1 MTDNGT
7 KQLAKR
13 VFVTTLVVLGIALIL
28 YLMYLA
34 RKPLLW
40 IGIAAFLA
48 IAINPLV
55 HKTKKYMPKHNIA
68 LAAVVVLLLLCLIG
82 GALIW
87 IFFAPFVQQTI
98 NLISA
103 IPELIGKIN
112 NSLSKTPLAGST
124 TINQQSIKSYL
135 GSNAGRLVNTAS
147 QLVGILLA
155 FIIGV
160 IDAVVAIVSI
170 LSLMF
175 FMTVEGKALKNFTI
189 KLFRPNH
196 RDKALELGRKVYD
209 IINGYVVGNFTV
221 SMIFGAFSIV
231 ALWLLKSPYFLVLGV
246 VAGLIDL
253 IPLVGTTI
261 AAILIGIIFVLSGQ
275 PWAAVAYMVFSF
287 VYVQFE
293 NTVINPAVYS
303 KNVSV
308 SPLIVLVSILI
319 GATIAGIIGALL
331 AIPVAATLKVIIN
344 ELYKSRL
351 ATTSDSV

>member
-1 MTDNGT
+1 MTDNEL

-28 YLMYLA
+28 YFMYLA
-34 RKPLLW
+34 RKPLIW
-40 IGIAAFLA
+40 IGISAFLA
-48 IAINPLV
+48 IAINPMV
-55 HKTKKYMPKHNIA
+55 HKTKRYMPKRSMA
-68 LAAVVVLLLLCLIG
+68 LATVVVLLFLCLIA

-112 NSLSKTPLAGST
+112 SSLSKTPLAESA

-135 GSNAGRLVNTAS
+135 QNNAGRLVDTAS
-147 QLVGILLA
+147 ALVGILLA
-155 FIIGV
+155 FIVEV
-160 IDAVVAIVSI
+160 IDGLVAIVSI

-189 KLFRPNH
+189 KLFRPSH

-221 SMIFGAFSIV
+221 SMIFGALSMV

-293 NTVINPAVYS
+293 NVVINPAVYS

-319 GATIAGIIGALL
+319 GANIAGIIGALL
-331 AIPVAATLKVIIN
+331 AIPVAATLKVVIN

-351 ATTSDSV
+351 TTTSDST